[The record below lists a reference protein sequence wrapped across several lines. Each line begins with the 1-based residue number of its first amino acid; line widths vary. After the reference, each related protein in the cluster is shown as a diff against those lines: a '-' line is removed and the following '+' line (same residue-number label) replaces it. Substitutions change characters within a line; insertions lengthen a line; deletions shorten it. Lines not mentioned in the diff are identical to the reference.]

1 MLGKLVFLIPPLI
14 LLLVNPAR
22 AEKSVDEVLQE
33 AERSP
38 LLRAKFPAAEVQRRG
53 LGTIQ
58 LDRGVR
64 LNLAAYLNA
73 TSLKA
78 NSRYQP
84 LFRPE
89 VATAYLKTP
98 ARDSETVIQMKDR
111 VLVDRRITF
120 KLKPGICRQAN
131 LPAHIADQ
139 CFLPKAGQTT
149 PETRA
154 VLEGIRT
161 KLRAAPASRE
171 VIEGVTA
178 GFAAH
183 MQDEQLLDLLLNHG
197 ERDIRL
203 LSHIPTRLV
212 DPKLLA
218 QSAKDWA
225 LRDIQLNAEMPIYS
239 IVPQGTPSSPS
250 RPYEGR
256 ELPAVVKR
264 PLPVSAPDPALSEPR
279 HFLTGVTLGR
289 EIRDKYEYTFA
300 RESWWHDRYYLRLSY
315 HVGAGIGLRMPFQVR
330 AETSGVATALPP
342 RIAGDNRLSPRPGM
356 GTLNRPT
363 PASVPS
369 NVSAN
374 RKREVSVVIRPEDLK
389 DAWSAVGLDQ
399 GKYFEGREFVLE
411 FNAGC
416 SLKVSIPGPN
426 PPPLKCPTPSVQ
438 ESQDILPAIGQDN
451 TQLGPVWIVD
461 GQVWG
466 LGVNAGIG
474 GAYLDLG
481 LAANLTNGRFTMQI
495 SPFPGNQ
502 IEGLSGPDLVF
513 SSGNPQRFSLL
524 AQTGDTPSGFV
535 LEKPRYQ
542 VTAAISPA
550 ARGRVNIDLGIYEFN
565 KTVGPFI
572 LDMVRLEQEFELGRH
587 DGTVAKHRFPL

>member
-1 MLGKLVFLIPPLI
+1 MPDKLILLVPALI

-33 AERSP
+33 AERSS

-89 VATAYLKTP
+89 VATAYLRTP

-139 CFLPKAGQTT
+139 CFLPKAGRIT

-154 VLEGIRT
+154 VLEGIRA
-161 KLRAAPASRE
+161 KLRAAPARQE

-203 LSHIPTRLV
+203 LSHIPTRLA
-212 DPKLLA
+212 DPKQLA
-218 QSAKDWA
+218 QRAKDWG
-225 LRDIQLNAEMPIYS
+225 LRDIQLSAEMPIYS
-239 IVPQGTPSSPS
+239 IVPQGTDSSPS

-264 PLPVSAPDPALSEPR
+264 PLPGPAPDPALSEPR
-279 HFLTGVTLGR
+279 HFLTGFTLGR
-289 EIRDKYEYTFA
+289 EISDKYEYTFA
-300 RESWWHDRYYLRLSY
+300 NGSWWHDRYYLRLSY

-330 AETSGVATALPP
+330 AETRDAATTLPP
-342 RIAGDNRLSPRPGM
+342 RIAGDNRLSQRAGM
-356 GTLNRPT
+356 GIPNRPA
-363 PASVPS
+363 PALAPS

-374 RKREVSVVIRPEDLK
+374 RKREISVEISPEDLK
-389 DAWSAVGLDQ
+389 DAWAAVGLDQ
-399 GKYFEGREFVLE
+399 GKYFQGREFVLE
-411 FNAGC
+411 FDAGC
-416 SLKVSIPGPN
+416 GLKAVIPGPDIK
-426 PPPLKCPTPSVQ
+426 LKCPTPSVH

-451 TQLGPVWIVD
+451 RQLGPVWVVD

-481 LAANLTNGRFTMQI
+481 VAANLSNGRFTMQI
-495 SPFPGNQ
+495 SPFPGSQ
-502 IEGLSGPDLVF
+502 IEGLSGPNLVF
-513 SSGNPQRFSLL
+513 SSGNPQRFTLL
-524 AQTGDTPSGFV
+524 TQTGNTPSGFV
-535 LEKPRYQ
+535 LENPRYQ

-572 LDMVRLEQEFELGRH
+572 LDMVSLEQEFELGRH
-587 DGTVAKHRFPL
+587 DGTVVKHRFPL